1 LDQNTDR
8 QVLMSDSEDN
18 SVTHEQEV
26 QALIDELTGT
36 DLQYSEEDSSEPFLQ
51 QEDSDEELAATTIEP
66 AVAMTKIMIGGVE
79 YKTHA
84 IKKTVP
90 DTVEQVLYKKGD
102 RDGLSTD
109 ERQILFKSVTATV
122 HKKYEVMPMS
132 LNDEDKL
139 DDPYNLEV
147 LVQRTKQERFKYD
160 MHDVFTIVIPNA
172 DGTVQETKDLYSDY
186 GNIMIEQVARSNQW
200 YREWMVATFFEQNF

>member
-1 LDQNTDR
+1 MR
-8 QVLMSDSEDN
+8 DSEDN

-51 QEDSDEELAATTIEP
+51 QEDSNEELAATTIEP
-66 AVAMTKIMIGGVE
+66 AVTMTKIMIGGVAYE
-79 YKTHA
+79 THTV
-84 IKKTVP
+84 KKKIS
-90 DTVEQVLYKKGD
+90 DTAEQVLYKKGD

-109 ERQILFKSVTATV
+109 ERQIFFKSATATV
-122 HKKYEVMPMS
+122 HKKYDEMLLS

-139 DDPYNLEV
+139 DDTYNLEV
-147 LVQRTKQERFKYD
+147 LVQRTKREHFKYD

-172 DGTVQETKDLYSDY
+172 NGTVQETKDLYSDY
-186 GNIMIEQVARSNQW
+186 SNITIEQVARSN
-200 YREWMVATFFEQNF
+200 R